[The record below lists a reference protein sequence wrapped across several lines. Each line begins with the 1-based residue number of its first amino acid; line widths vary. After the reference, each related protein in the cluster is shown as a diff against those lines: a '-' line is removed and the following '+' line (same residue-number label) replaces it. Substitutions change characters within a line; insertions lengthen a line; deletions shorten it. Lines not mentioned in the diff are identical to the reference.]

1 MNSPPVERTIRVLDF
16 LTTHPGQA
24 FSHSELS
31 RRVGISK
38 ATAHSILTSLTEAGY
53 LLRNNDTRQ
62 YSLGP
67 ALIPLGSVALR
78 SLPAVTATTTQA
90 KLLAEEL
97 DVQCVVVWSTAEE
110 MVILAHAG
118 IPRVSGFAG
127 QAGQRLPLVP
137 PMGTAQMAWAT
148 DNEINAWFGRLGQPI
163 TDDLQQHY
171 RDALS
176 EVRRRGYA
184 VGYSVDAYQ
193 RLSDIYANANGEIHS
208 PEVAAQLREAL
219 DMLGQELYLDG
230 ESHSGLRPSFLSAPI
245 FDHQGHMILAL
256 SLLLDDRFTS
266 TELQRFVRPMM
277 RAAATVTE
285 SIDGRRP
292 NTPVTATD

>member
-1 MNSPPVERTIRVLDF
+1 MKSPPVERTIRVLDF

-24 FSHSELS
+24 FSHAELS

-38 ATAHSILTSLTEAGY
+38 ATAHSILTSLAEAGY
-53 LLRNNDTRQ
+53 LVRSNDTRQ

-78 SLPAVTATTTQA
+78 SLPAVTTATAQA

-137 PMGTAQMAWAT
+137 PMGTAQMAWAS
-148 DNEINAWFGRLGQPI
+148 DEEINAWFTRLVQPI
-163 TDDLQQHY
+163 TDEMQQRYHDL
-171 RDALS
+171 LG

-184 VGYSVDAYQ
+184 VGYSVGAYERFSQ
-193 RLSDIYANANGEIHS
+193 LYENADVEMHS
-208 PEVAAQLREAL
+208 PDMAAELRETL
-219 DMLGQELYLDG
+219 KVLGHEQYLQGGSDPA
-230 ESHSGLRPSFLSAPI
+230 LRPRFVSAPI
-245 FDHQGHMILAL
+245 FDHEGRVILAL
-256 SLLLDDRFTS
+256 SLLLDDRFS
-266 TELQRFVRPMM
+266 SGELPRFVRPVM

-292 NTPVTATD
+292 NVPVSSPD

>member
-78 SLPAVTATTTQA
+78 SLPAVTAATTQA

-148 DNEINAWFGRLGQPI
+148 DDEVNAWFGRLGQPI

-193 RLSDIYANANGEIHS
+193 RLSELYVRANGEIHS
-208 PEVAAQLREAL
+208 PDVAAELQDTLN
-219 DMLGQELYLDG
+219 MLGQEQYLDG
-230 ESHSGLRPSFLSAPI
+230 NSNSGLRPTFASAPI
-245 FDHQGHMILAL
+245 FDHQGNMILAL

-266 TELQRFVRPMM
+266 TELPRFVKPMM

-292 NTPVTATD
+292 NIPVTSSE